1 MAVKSDSCAR
11 RRALVVA
18 FASLTASFSC
28 ATFVQAQSSD
38 EVTAAAKKEGKV
50 VVYSAHVGN
59 PLLKAMGDA
68 FTARFGIQVERLE
81 ARASELRERT
91 RVEYSAGRNTADVT
105 FTSSGQAVV
114 IDNEDKV
121 FARRP
126 VSPNAA
132 GLKKDFADDGLFAP
146 VMILNYGLL
155 VNTAM
160 VKPEEMPRSWGDLAN
175 PRWKGRILSDDTR
188 AIGGG
193 YLYFFVTF
201 FNPSL
206 GEKYHQS
213 MAQQSLSFTRNQRE
227 AQRRVARGEYAIYS
241 PFILSDINNL
251 KGLPV
256 KAVILDEGAPY
267 VLYGNVMMRNPPHPN
282 AARLYVDFA
291 MSEEAQLIWAR
302 GGHGFVREG
311 LGDKVPAELREIANP
326 KLMGTTDQSKQEE
339 GLREATRIYK

>member
-1 MAVKSDSCAR
+1 MRGARGTSGLGGRRSIELVEVLLSGRHASLQQHALYGGRHR
-11 RRALVVA
+11 RRAGEIDLH
-18 FASLTASFSC
+18 L
-28 ATFVQAQSSD
+28 AQ
-38 EVTAAAKKEGKV
+38 V
-50 VVYSAHVGN
+50 
-59 PLLKAMGDA
+59 LAM
-68 FTARFGIQVERLE
+68 Q
-81 ARASELRERT
+81 
-91 RVEYSAGRNTADVT
+91 
-105 FTSSGQAVV
+105 
-114 IDNEDKV
+114 
-121 FARRP
+121 
-126 VSPNAA
+126 
-132 GLKKDFADDGLFAP
+132 
-146 VMILNYGLL
+146 
-155 VNTAM
+155 
-160 VKPEEMPRSWGDLAN
+160 
-175 PRWKGRILSDDTR
+175 
-188 AIGGG
+188 
-193 YLYFFVTF
+193 
-201 FNPSL
+201 
-206 GEKYHQS
+206 
-213 MAQQSLSFTRNQRE
+213 

>member
-1 MAVKSDSCAR
+1 MSPRKHAQQLLLAGLLLCSGGVP
-11 RRALVVA
+11 LY
-18 FASLTASFSC
+18 
-28 ATFVQAQSSD
+28 AQSWED
-38 EVTAAAKKEGKV
+38 VTAAAKKEGKV

-68 FTARFGIQVERLE
+68 FTARYGIQVERLE

-126 VSPNAA
+126 VGPNAT
-132 GLKKDFADDGLFAP
+132 GLKKAFADDGLFAP
-146 VMILNYGLL
+146 VMVLNYGIL

-160 VKPEEMPRSWGDLAN
+160 VQPDETPKSWGDLAN

-193 YLYFFVTF
+193 YLYFFVTY
-201 FNPSL
+201 FNQAF
-206 GEKYHQS
+206 GEKYHQA
-213 MAQQSLSFTRNQRE
+213 MAEQSLSFTRNQRE

-256 KAVILDEGAPY
+256 RAVILEEGAPY
-267 VLYGNVMMRNPPHPN
+267 VLYGNVMMRNAPRTN
-282 AARLYVDFA
+282 AARLYIDFA
-291 MSEEAQLIWAR
+291 MSEAAQLIWAR
-302 GGHGFVREG
+302 GAHGFVREG
-311 LGDKVPAELREIANP
+311 LDDKVPPEMREIANP
-326 KLMGTTDQSKQEE
+326 KLMGTTDQSRQDE